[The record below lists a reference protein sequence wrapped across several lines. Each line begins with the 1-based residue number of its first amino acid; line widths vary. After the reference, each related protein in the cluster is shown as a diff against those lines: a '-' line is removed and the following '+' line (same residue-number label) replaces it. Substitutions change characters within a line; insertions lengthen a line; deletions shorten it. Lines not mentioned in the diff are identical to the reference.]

1 LSDSKLKNKI
11 EEVGRLVVGHNRGR
25 VIKTMYILADHYNC
39 KKIIDLE
46 NLSDRQM
53 QLHSFIGEITIRDIR
68 TAIEYYYELKY
79 EERI

>member
-1 LSDSKLKNKI
+1 MKNKI
-11 EEVGRLVVGHNRGR
+11 EEVGRLVVGHNRAR
-25 VIKTMYILADHYNC
+25 VIRSMHILADHYNC

-53 QLHSFIGEITIRDIR
+53 QLYSFIGEITIRDIR

-79 EERI
+79 EKMI